1 MKTHSKQGRKH
12 LSSASELCFWLAC
25 AFIPALFTG
34 CDPKLENKDAE
45 SPDPPILKKQ
55 GPPELSSLSHQ
66 AETAPAMNFKFVDVS
81 AESGLN
87 FANVSGS
94 MAQSYVLESMAAGAA
109 FLDYDG
115 DGFQDLFVV
124 NGTRLKGAPEAAKNR
139 LFHNEPGKEF
149 SGRETRIFREVDAD
163 MGAGEWGMGCAAGD
177 YDNDGDVDLY
187 VTYWGPN
194 HSTETTGTDI
204 FPRSQKKLG

>member
-1 MKTHSKQGRKH
+1 MKPHSKQGRKH

-149 SGRETRIFREVDAD
+149 NGREPWPI
-163 MGAGEWGMGCAAGD
+163 AAKSS
-177 YDNDGDVDLY
+177 
-187 VTYWGPN
+187 VTSPQHN
-194 HSTETTGTDI
+194 ALS
-204 FPRSQKKLG
+204 PP